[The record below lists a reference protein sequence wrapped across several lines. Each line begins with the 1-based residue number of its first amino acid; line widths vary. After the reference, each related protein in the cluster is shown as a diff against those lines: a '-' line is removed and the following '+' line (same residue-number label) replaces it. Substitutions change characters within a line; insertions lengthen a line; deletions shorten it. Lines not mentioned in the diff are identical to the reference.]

1 MQKLAACLR
10 VQERAAMANLQLFRI
25 CPKYYFSLCA
35 AAGETDC
42 HVASLLAMTVGE
54 VLAPVDT
61 PCLLHTLRAPRPCT
75 RAHVPA
81 FSMSLRTSAHTGA
94 AIRFPAGKLGNL
106 ALLRANSQLFRIRPK
121 YCFSFCATAGVTDCH
136 VASLLAMTCKNLP
149 PVRTI
154 PGHCRGAVGKRPC
167 NRAHL
172 PVFCMSLRTSA
183 HTGAAIRFPAEK
195 LCQSVILKANS

>member
-1 MQKLAACLR
+1 MCALARNDMQKLAACLR

-106 ALLRANSQLFRIRPK
+106 ALLRANSQLLRICREE
-121 YCFSFCATAGVTDCH
+121 
-136 VASLLAMTCKNLP
+136 LLFVLCCCKEYGLP
-149 PVRTI
+149 RRFAPRNDMQKPAACPHNTW
-154 PGHCRGAVGKRPC
+154 A
-167 NRAHL
+167 L
-172 PVFCMSLRTSA
+172 PVYCRSALAPVGTFPPFACHCVLRSCT
-183 HTGAAIRFPAEK
+183 
-195 LCQSVILKANS
+195 C